1 MHTSI
6 SRNICFIEPITTA
19 ALIGLGGSALGGIF
33 GRGSARQSMSFQ
45 RRAAKQAHQWEV
57 EDLRK
62 AGLNPI
68 LSGTG
73 GPGARPGGGAMPTTP
88 DFASSAIGAAR
99 LSAEIKNIE
108 SLTDLNKAKQ
118 GAIGGAT
125 GVGSRLEQ
133 LMDYVGGGTEK
144 FIQNLLDKM
153 EMERSGVV
161 GSTSSAKKVKTNNP
175 VTRVQFGKNRGY
187 SISEKEYKRLIKK
200 RSNR

>member
-1 MHTSI
+1 MGVFSDFME
-6 SRNICFIEPITTA
+6 SAGGP
-19 ALIGLGGSALGGIF
+19 LGSVVSGVF
-33 GRGSARQSMSFQ
+33 GMGQQRKSLNFQ
-45 RRAAKQAHQWEV
+45 KRAAQQAHQWEV
-57 EDLRK
+57 ADLRK

-73 GPGARPGGGAMPTTP
+73 GPGARPAGGAMAPTP

-125 GVGSRLEQ
+125 GAGSRLEQ
-133 LMDYVGGGTEK
+133 LMDYVGTGTEK
-144 FIQNLLDKM
+144 FIKNILDKM

-161 GSTSSAKKVKTNNP
+161 GTKSSAKSLMKMRFPNVKGDKL
-175 VTRVQFGKNRGY
+175 Q
-187 SISEKEYKRLIKK
+187 
-200 RSNR
+200 